1 MLPDDGLGRKL
12 AECGEWES
20 LLMMLMVMLHVA
32 MLVALIV
39 DLHFLVFFL

>member
-20 LLMMLMVMLHVA
+20 LLMILMVMLHVA

-39 DLHFLVFFL
+39 DLHFFVFFL